1 MTDTAGS
8 IAGTILERFSE
19 KGLLQRMSTWAMTV
33 CSIAVSAIPPFNAG

>member
-19 KGLLQRMSTWAMTV
+19 KRAPTENEYLGDYKMSSYNV
-33 CSIAVSAIPPFNAG
+33 QKI